1 MKRLLLDIF
10 YIILFCIIWY
20 SAIRIWYWYDAKNGP
35 NILFQKKPNIDS
47 LEAAIQDLPKDV
59 KFLIFQLTG
68 CGLIFYFIFYFSSFI
83 ATVIQLVLIC
93 GLIFFTVLWYF
104 DSFDPQWLVSSFF
117 SVTRILIN
125 AVTNISIDLNID
137 FAQMTTNVISFCYAT
152 KEAGY
157 QFGVGCADSSIY
169 LYELFRH
176 IFSKRFIFSVARRGL
191 LSTSNYLLG
200 LANQIPVLDESENH
214 FEGSGEELPNVI
226 L

>member
-83 ATVIQLVLIC
+83 ATGKGFYQNPFIWHQGSTNQNC
-93 GLIFFTVLWYF
+93 Y
-104 DSFDPQWLVSSFF
+104 SWLEV
-117 SVTRILIN
+117 RIWN
-125 AVTNISIDLNID
+125 
-137 FAQMTTNVISFCYAT
+137 
-152 KEAGY
+152 
-157 QFGVGCADSSIY
+157 
-169 LYELFRH
+169 
-176 IFSKRFIFSVARRGL
+176 
-191 LSTSNYLLG
+191 
-200 LANQIPVLDESENH
+200 
-214 FEGSGEELPNVI
+214 
-226 L
+226 

>member
-35 NILFQKKPNIDS
+35 NILFQQKPNIDS
-47 LEAAIQDLPKDV
+47 LETAIQDLPKDV

-68 CGLIFYFIFYFSSFI
+68 CGLLFYFIFYFSSFI
-83 ATVIQLVLIC
+83 ATGTTWNYLKSFDWSTNQKWFKSLKVIQLVLIC

-117 SVTRILIN
+117 SMTRILIN

-137 FAQMTTNVISFCYAT
+137 FAQMTTKLVHAQVS
-152 KEAGY
+152 
-157 QFGVGCADSSIY
+157 DMPY
-169 LYELFRH
+169 L
-176 IFSKRFIFSVARRGL
+176 
-191 LSTSNYLLG
+191 
-200 LANQIPVLDESENH
+200 
-214 FEGSGEELPNVI
+214 
-226 L
+226 

>member
-83 ATVIQLVLIC
+83 ATGNVFLSEFVSRYGRNWWWKPLKVIQLVLIC

-137 FAQMTTNVISFCYAT
+137 FAQMTT
-152 KEAGY
+152 K
-157 QFGVGCADSSIY
+157 
-169 LYELFRH
+169 
-176 IFSKRFIFSVARRGL
+176 
-191 LSTSNYLLG
+191 
-200 LANQIPVLDESENH
+200 
-214 FEGSGEELPNVI
+214 
-226 L
+226 

>member
-83 ATVIQLVLIC
+83 ATGKGFIRIRLIWHQGC
-93 GLIFFTVLWYF
+93 TNQNCY
-104 DSFDPQWLVSSFF
+104 SWLEV
-117 SVTRILIN
+117 RIWN
-125 AVTNISIDLNID
+125 
-137 FAQMTTNVISFCYAT
+137 
-152 KEAGY
+152 
-157 QFGVGCADSSIY
+157 
-169 LYELFRH
+169 
-176 IFSKRFIFSVARRGL
+176 
-191 LSTSNYLLG
+191 
-200 LANQIPVLDESENH
+200 
-214 FEGSGEELPNVI
+214 
-226 L
+226 

>member
-83 ATVIQLVLIC
+83 ATGKGFLSGSVWFGTRDARTKTVIPGWKFEFGTDDKTHESNSTCFNLWFDILHSPLVFRQFWSTMARFI
-93 GLIFFTVLWYF
+93 IFFGDTNSYQCCDQYF
-104 DSFDPQWLVSSFF
+104 NWS
-117 SVTRILIN
+117 
-125 AVTNISIDLNID
+125 
-137 FAQMTTNVISFCYAT
+137 
-152 KEAGY
+152 
-157 QFGVGCADSSIY
+157 
-169 LYELFRH
+169 
-176 IFSKRFIFSVARRGL
+176 
-191 LSTSNYLLG
+191 
-200 LANQIPVLDESENH
+200 
-214 FEGSGEELPNVI
+214 
-226 L
+226 

>member
-83 ATVIQLVLIC
+83 ATGNGFYQNSFLDLV
-93 GLIFFTVLWYF
+93 GT
-104 DSFDPQWLVSSFF
+104 D
-117 SVTRILIN
+117 
-125 AVTNISIDLNID
+125 
-137 FAQMTTNVISFCYAT
+137 
-152 KEAGY
+152 
-157 QFGVGCADSSIY
+157 
-169 LYELFRH
+169 
-176 IFSKRFIFSVARRGL
+176 
-191 LSTSNYLLG
+191 
-200 LANQIPVLDESENH
+200 DEN
-214 FEGSGEELPNVI
+214 PCK
-226 L
+226 

>member
-83 ATVIQLVLIC
+83 ATGKGFHQNPFDLTPGIHEPKPLFLVESSNLELMIKTHESNSTC
-93 GLIFFTVLWYF
+93 FNLWF
-104 DSFDPQWLVSSFF
+104 DILHSPLVF
-117 SVTRILIN
+117 R
-125 AVTNISIDLNID
+125 
-137 FAQMTTNVISFCYAT
+137 
-152 KEAGY
+152 
-157 QFGVGCADSSIY
+157 QF
-169 LYELFRH
+169 
-176 IFSKRFIFSVARRGL
+176 
-191 LSTSNYLLG
+191 
-200 LANQIPVLDESENH
+200 
-214 FEGSGEELPNVI
+214 
-226 L
+226 